1 MNCSVV
7 SGAKQDR
14 RVDKPGQSDIRSW
27 EDALRTG
34 STRRGRP
41 VCMNFNVDAKCCIC
55 VWTRHART
63 CLIKSDFVIFF
74 GVLVFFKRDFYPW
87 ISLDCG
93 RYHSTVERAKF
104 IPVQAYQAHT
114 VISRSHSNRSREN
127 IDIPIQPYHAPRSI
141 VQSCSFSVPRRA
153 SPQKYQCREPRFKL
167 SRVFPW
173 EQESIVGPVEK
184 KNADSCHLL

>member
-127 IDIPIQPYHAPRSI
+127 IDIPTQPYHAPRSI
-141 VQSCSFSVPRRA
+141 SNHVVSQSRAVQVRRNINVA
-153 SPQKYQCREPRFKL
+153 SPVSNYP
-167 SRVFPW
+167 VFSP
-173 EQESIVGPVEK
+173 G
-184 KNADSCHLL
+184 NRNLL